1 MSVEIGRSPMPF
13 SGNVLPPDWQDRVLQ
28 FQERLRRR
36 LEGRDAP
43 RPGAA
48 GAPVLGINVQD
59 VSGQLGAYLKVPEGQ
74 GVLITNVQAGS
85 AAERGGLQ
93 AGDVIIAVDGQR
105 VRNTAELRAQVR
117 ATAET
122 RTAALRVVRNGVE
135 MTVNVAVSAAPRP
148 GARANEP
155 ASIPI

>member
-1 MSVEIGRSPMPF
+1 MSVEIGRSPIPF
-13 SGNVLPPDWQDRVLQ
+13 SGSLLPPDWQDRVLQ
-28 FQERLRRR
+28 FQERLQRR

-48 GAPVLGINVQD
+48 SAPVLGINVQN

-105 VRNTAELRAQVR
+105 VRNAAELRAQVR
-117 ATAET
+117 ATAGT

-135 MTVNVAVSAAPRP
+135 TTVNVEVSAAPRP
-148 GARANEP
+148 GARAAEP
-155 ASIPI
+155 AAIPI